1 MTDRRAS
8 PDIPPMPAG
17 ATPSLAH
24 AAAPR
29 SSAPALRD
37 AVGELYR
44 GHARALWRALGR
56 LGVPAGAVEDA
67 LHDLFIVVQRR
78 LPEFE
83 QRAAIRTWL
92 YAIAVRIARKYR
104 DRERR
109 DAHEPEQ
116 DWASPDR
123 QPEHA
128 LLAAEALGQL
138 DALLAELDA
147 SKREVF
153 VLHEVEELT
162 APQIAAIL
170 EVNVN
175 TVYSR
180 LREARRA
187 FARAH
192 ARQRLLGREPP

>member
-1 MTDRRAS
+1 
-8 PDIPPMPAG
+8 MPAG
-17 ATPSLAH
+17 ARPSPVP
-24 AAAPR
+24 AAP
-29 SSAPALRD
+29 AGEATRD
-37 AVGELYR
+37 VVGELYR
-44 GHARALWRALGR
+44 GHARELWRALGR

-104 DRERR
+104 DRQRR

-123 QPEHA
+123 QPERA
-128 LLAAEALGQL
+128 LLEAEALAML
-138 DALLAELDA
+138 DTLLAELDA
-147 SKREVF
+147 AKREVF
-153 VLHEVEELT
+153 VLHEVEELS

-192 ARQRLLGREPP
+192 ARQRLLGRDAR

>member
-1 MTDRRAS
+1 MTDRRPS
-8 PDIPPMPAG
+8 PDQAPMSAS
-17 ATPSLAH
+17 ARPSPVAP
-24 AAAPR
+24 AAP
-29 SSAPALRD
+29 PAATRD

-44 GHARALWRALGR
+44 GHARDLWRVLGR
-56 LGVPAGAVEDA
+56 LGVPPGSIEDA

-104 DRERR
+104 DRQRR

-116 DWASPDR
+116 EWPSSDR
-123 QPEHA
+123 QPERA
-128 LLAAEALGQL
+128 LLAAEALRMLDDLLARL
-138 DALLAELDA
+138 DAA
-147 SKREVF
+147 KREVF
-153 VLHEVEELT
+153 VLHEVEELS
-162 APQIAAIL
+162 APEIAAIL
-170 EVNVN
+170 EINVN

-192 ARQRLLGREPP
+192 ARQRLLGRDPR